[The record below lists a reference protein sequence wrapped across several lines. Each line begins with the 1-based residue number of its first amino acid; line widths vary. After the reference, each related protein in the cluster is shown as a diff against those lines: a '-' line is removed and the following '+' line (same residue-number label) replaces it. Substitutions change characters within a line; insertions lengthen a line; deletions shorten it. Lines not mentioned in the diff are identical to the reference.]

1 MQGQLAPLTTVYISH
16 MHLQLQR
23 ATTTTTTRSIAYHT
37 VYTCVQQQ
45 CCTLVS
51 LQLSLTSRDTR
62 SIRAMHACLQIKI
75 AKERM
80 DLARLTLCCA
90 LILIPSEQCPPPPP
104 LPLRE
109 LHYFS
114 IAQQRWIARWRRF
127 SNSPLSRKHC
137 FFTLGWRS
145 IIQKGKKILF
155 RSLCRLI
162 NKLNIIYR

>member
-104 LPLRE
+104 SPCESFIISRSPSKDGSLDGDASPIHLCPVNTASLPWAGDRSSRRE
-109 LHYFS
+109 KKS
-114 IAQQRWIARWRRF
+114 
-127 SNSPLSRKHC
+127 C
-137 FFTLGWRS
+137 FGLYVG
-145 IIQKGKKILF
+145 L
-155 RSLCRLI
+155 LI
-162 NKLNIIYR
+162 N